1 LQVYP
6 NPFSEETS
14 IAFKVEQPSGVILA
28 ICDVNGNSIKTLM
41 DAKVSPG
48 MYCLKWDGRSE
59 TGMRLKAGTYLIQL
73 IINHSIASRT
83 KVVLQP

>member
-1 LQVYP
+1 
-6 NPFSEETS
+6 
-14 IAFKVEQPSGVILA
+14 
-28 ICDVNGNSIKTLM
+28 LM